1 MLIPSGVYPLQNKG
15 MGVYERQKDIHDE
28 GAVGRERGWGYSAMR
43 WWRLFGLVV
52 LLVGAMV
59 VCLLFGA
66 LYTKAYAQ
74 EKCQAQFE
82 ANKPVVITATPCPG
96 SYFVRWEG
104 ACAGQG
110 PVCTLIMD
118 SDKTTTAVID
128 LIPYPQ
134 RLRLLEFDRFTAKD
148 LLRCQEGVRL

>member
-1 MLIPSGVYPLQNKG
+1 
-15 MGVYERQKDIHDE
+15 
-28 GAVGRERGWGYSAMR
+28 MR
-43 WWRLFGLVV
+43 WWRLFGLVA

-59 VCLLFGA
+59 MCLLFGA

-82 ANKPVVITATPCPG
+82 ANKPVVIEAIACPG

-110 PVCTLIMD
+110 PRCTLIMD
-118 SDKTTTAVID
+118 ADKTTTAVFD
-128 LIPYPQ
+128 LIPYPE
-134 RLRLLEFDRFTAKD
+134 RLRLLEFDRFAAKD
-148 LLRCQEGVRL
+148 LLRCQDM